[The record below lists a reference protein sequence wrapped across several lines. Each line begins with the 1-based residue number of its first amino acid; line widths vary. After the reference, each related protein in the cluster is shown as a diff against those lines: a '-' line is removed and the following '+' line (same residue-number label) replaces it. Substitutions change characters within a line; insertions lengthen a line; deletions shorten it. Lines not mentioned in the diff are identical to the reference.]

1 MTDYGRKNLLKVVG
15 DDPSE
20 WCQYEQPMAYSY
32 IQKVGDSPPHTK
44 KKMLKLKISSGLL
57 EQRVSQ
63 LLGG

>member
-32 IQKVGDSPPHTK
+32 IQKVGDSPPSPP
-44 KKMLKLKISSGLL
+44 MLKLKISSGLL

>member
-32 IQKVGDSPPHTK
+32 IQKVGESTPPPHTEIE
-44 KKMLKLKISSGLL
+44 ISSGLL